1 MTLTGSGQISFND
14 IRIELNVPTQSPFAL
29 GTAFDGGYG
38 AIQKCQ
44 SPFPSSTNP
53 DAISEWWGYN
63 HSATASLTIDVT
75 TDFTS
80 SNCTDACAG
89 LEDGSTTLQ
98 AWTRDSSNYYG
109 NTTCT
114 TGLTAGYYAVV
125 PRSTGCYT
133 VAGSPASVTLAA
145 CVTTT
150 TTTTTTLATGTCY
163 QVINTSGVNTP
174 TLEWTDLTGT
184 PRTGVTAVSTTYYIC
199 SSVTPT
205 EQGGAVDLTITN
217 CTNGGATPC
226 SVTCTTLAC
235 KQCAD
240 GSNCF

>member
-14 IRIELNVPTQSPFAL
+14 IRIELNVPSQANFNLRSASIGF
-29 GTAFDGGYG
+29 YG
-38 AIQKCQ
+38 AIQQCQ
-44 SPFPSSTNP
+44 TPTPNTATP
-53 DAISEWWGYN
+53 DIITEWYSYN
-63 HSATASLTIDVT
+63 HSATASLTINVSTDYT
-75 TDFTS
+75 T

-89 LEDGSTTLQ
+89 PEDGSTTLQ

-109 NTTCT
+109 NTVCT

-133 VAGSPASVTLAA
+133 VAGSPASVTLASCA
-145 CVTTT
+145 TTT
-150 TTTTTTLATGTCY
+150 TTTTTTLAPGTCY
-163 QVINTSGVNTP
+163 RVINTSGVNTP

-205 EQGGAVDLTITN
+205 EQGGAVDLDIAV
-217 CTNGGATPC
+217 CTSSESC
-226 SVTCTTLAC
+226 SITCTSLAC

-240 GSNCF
+240 SGNCI